1 MFVRSLPKHRLKC
14 NSKPNL
20 SVQRRIWSVLVFPSP
35 TERGGGG
42 MSGCV
47 CFNRPTPKP
56 AATGRPPLLSQPG
69 PCARAKA
76 ATKREASMGTPP
88 AWLGRK
94 KREGNRRE
102 GRQAAQKSRD
112 KAFYT
117 EVVVVS
123 LAIKARVISWLP
135 GSPRQKSQRPSKPAP
150 SSQNPSQTESNQSQ
164 NAERSKAPPRGIA
177 PRHRE
182 QHKSSLPSCPRCR
195 KQLPGRFQR

>member
-1 MFVRSLPKHRLKC
+1 MRTKKRTKSLGAHPSADRSHLGDLRPAVPHAIDAEVEDLGFFCGTSVSCCREEAGCTDVKEI
-14 NSKPNL
+14 L
-20 SVQRRIWSVLVFPSP
+20 SVTRWIWSVLVSPSP
-35 TERGGGG
+35 TERRGGG

-47 CFNRPTPKP
+47 CFNRPAPKP

-112 KAFYT
+112 KAFYPGGSAGSASVIGGMT
-117 EVVVVS
+117 EGRSGKWSV
-123 LAIKARVISWLP
+123 
-135 GSPRQKSQRPSKPAP
+135 RQA
-150 SSQNPSQTESNQSQ
+150 T
-164 NAERSKAPPRGIA
+164 
-177 PRHRE
+177 
-182 QHKSSLPSCPRCR
+182 
-195 KQLPGRFQR
+195 

>member
-1 MFVRSLPKHRLKC
+1 MQAVASSNGTHCNIIAICSKLHSDLTMFVRSLPKHRLKC

-117 EVVVVS
+117 EVVLVV
-123 LAIKARVISWLP
+123 AK
-135 GSPRQKSQRPSKPAP
+135 
-150 SSQNPSQTESNQSQ
+150 
-164 NAERSKAPPRGIA
+164 
-177 PRHRE
+177 
-182 QHKSSLPSCPRCR
+182 
-195 KQLPGRFQR
+195 RFF

>member
-1 MFVRSLPKHRLKC
+1 MLAICSKLHSDLTMFVRSLPKHRLKC

-35 TERGGGG
+35 TERRGGG

-47 CFNRPTPKP
+47 CFNRPAPKP
-56 AATGRPPLLSQPG
+56 AATGRPPLLPQPG

-102 GRQAAQKSRD
+102 GRQAAQKSRG
-112 KAFYT
+112 KAFYP
-117 EVVVVS
+117 EVAIVS
-123 LAIKARVISWLP
+123 A
-135 GSPRQKSQRPSKPAP
+135 GSLKWRERGLQACVWGGFGGWGRRPWI
-150 SSQNPSQTESNQSQ
+150 N
-164 NAERSKAPPRGIA
+164 
-177 PRHRE
+177 
-182 QHKSSLPSCPRCR
+182 
-195 KQLPGRFQR
+195 